1 MIDGEEAYI
10 SGDYQKAQ
18 ESYQKAIK
26 EAKKEM
32 DFYDLLNQES
42 LTTKQ
47 QMFQDASYVES
58 LMALAEAQV
67 GLSDYVGA
75 AESYS
80 QAKQIAI
87 ENGDKTAIDEINLKI
102 KEMQTSMEEE
112 MQQQMTQQQ
121 EAEQE
126 QKDQLQKD
134 GEVIELEGDTL
145 LAEGNIDTAKKY
157 YQQAMQM
164 YKEAGAID
172 KASAVQTKIID
183 ADSSAKEQDN
193 LIKATEGDVYMLNG
207 DNLMLENKFQE
218 AIEEYKKAKD
228 IYSQIQDSDK
238 ITEIT
243 EKITTAQTRQKE
255 TDITAQKMDIGI
267 IEARGDE
274 ALKLQQYGK
283 AKEFY
288 LQAQALYQ
296 GINDMEKVASMQE
309 KIKIVQQLEEQTAQT
324 TQE

>member
-1 MIDGEEAYI
+1 
-10 SGDYQKAQ
+10 
-18 ESYQKAIK
+18 
-26 EAKKEM
+26 
-32 DFYDLLNQES
+32 
-42 LTTKQ
+42 
-47 QMFQDASYVES
+47 
-58 LMALAEAQV
+58 MALAEAQV

-183 ADSSAKEQDN
+183 ADSSAK
-193 LIKATEGDVYMLNG
+193 
-207 DNLMLENKFQE
+207 
-218 AIEEYKKAKD
+218 
-228 IYSQIQDSDK
+228 S
-238 ITEIT
+238 
-243 EKITTAQTRQKE
+243 R
-255 TDITAQKMDIGI
+255 I
-267 IEARGDE
+267 I
-274 ALKLQQYGK
+274 L
-283 AKEFY
+283 
-288 LQAQALYQ
+288 
-296 GINDMEKVASMQE
+296 
-309 KIKIVQQLEEQTAQT
+309 
-324 TQE
+324 